1 MDPGQVFGMLF
12 GSEVFEEYVGQLR
25 LATVTSAAAEQAG
38 QNNSAHITH
47 GGAVGSAQGGELAD
61 LQRKMNVSFV
71 VFLPFYLFA
80 ILPFCLLL
88 LLSPCPLFFSLP
100 SYRLFAFLAAAFFPF
115 FSICVLPTFAYFCQ
129 FSPHIP
135 SFLAPCQ
142 PVHYESRCT
151 RQK

>member
-61 LQRKMNVSFV
+61 LQRKMNVSFL
-71 VFLPFYLFA
+71 VFLPFCLFVFFSSCPL
-80 ILPFCLLL
+80 IFSLPSSRLSAFFAAAFLPFFCSLRSAYFCLLL
-88 LLSPCPLFFSLP
+88 
-100 SYRLFAFLAAAFFPF
+100 
-115 FSICVLPTFAYFCQ
+115 PTFAHFYLLL
-129 FSPHIP
+129 PI
-135 SFLAPCQ
+135 LAPRS
-142 PVHYESRCT
+142 VAFCT
-151 RQK
+151 T